1 MENQL
6 PLPGF
11 VTPPIHDPVTQLL
24 IQPSVYKP
32 EEAPFLPPEQRP
44 QLDYDFIKKV
54 VGGRTWFKASK
65 VAGHARAE
73 WDRHLGGKILEAR
86 ARRKVANAAIPGL
99 KLRARYHTVVAH
111 LCGTFEQFRAWTSW
125 AAFKFRLFQAAAWTL
140 VVASVTGTFKL
151 LSLQAPFADS
161 PVSCAVIA
169 AVVAVTV
176 YGVKGMIG
184 KIESATL
191 RRRLRIGLDALSLVL
206 LVTYCVLLAFQT
218 GGLAAGVQDVLRI
231 GQGSASFGLPWLSPY
246 LQACQLLVEVFA
258 ALSCFENGEAIA
270 ERYGDPNR
278 TLSAAKELRL
288 QQAHAL
294 DVSLKSLHESI
305 AQGEKEILR
314 LKADRKSYVLS
325 AVMNFEREAELD
337 RRQSDGLRRA
347 RTEAEPR
354 RSFLRRCADIFR
366 R

>member
-11 VTPPIHDPVTQLL
+11 VTPPITDPVTQLL
-24 IQPSVYKP
+24 IQPSVYKA

-44 QLDYDFIKKV
+44 QVDQEYIKKM
-54 VGGRTWFKASK
+54 VGGRSWFKSSK
-65 VAGHARAE
+65 VASWARAE

-86 ARRKVANAAIPGL
+86 ASRKEAKAAIPGL
-99 KLRARYHTVVAH
+99 KLRVHYHTALAH

-125 AAFKFRLFQAAAWTL
+125 AAFKFRLLQAAAWTL
-140 VVASVTGTFKL
+140 VAASITGTYKL
-151 LSLQAPFADS
+151 LALQASFADS
-161 PVSCAVIA
+161 PLSCAVIA
-169 AVVAVTV
+169 TIVAIAV

-191 RRRLRIGLDALSLVL
+191 RRRLRIGLDALCLVL

-218 GGLAAGVQDVLRI
+218 GGLSAGVLDVMQI
-231 GQGSASFGLPWLSPY
+231 GRGSAAFGLPWLSPY

-258 ALSCFENGEAIA
+258 ALSCFENAEALA
-270 ERYGDPNR
+270 ERHGDPNR
-278 TLSAAKELRL
+278 TPSAAKELRM
-288 QQAHAL
+288 QQVHAL
-294 DVSLKSLHESI
+294 ERSLKSLQESI
-305 AQGEKEILR
+305 ARAEAVILR
-314 LKADRKSYVLS
+314 LKADRKAFVLG
-325 AVMNFEREAELD
+325 AVNTFEREAELE

-354 RSFLRRCADIFR
+354 RSLLRRCADVFR

>member
-1 MENQL
+1 MEKQM

-11 VTPPIHDPVTQLL
+11 VTSPITDPVTQLL
-24 IQPSVYKP
+24 IQPSVYKT
-32 EEAPFLPPEQRP
+32 EDAPFLPLEQRP
-44 QLDYDFIKKV
+44 PLDTDFSKKV
-54 VGGRTWFKASK
+54 VGARIWFKASK
-65 VAGHARAE
+65 VTAYAGAE
-73 WDRHLGGKILEAR
+73 WDRHLGGKIVEAR
-86 ARRKVANAAIPGL
+86 ARRKEAKAQIPAL
-99 KLRARYHTVVAH
+99 TLRVRYHSTLAH
-111 LCGTFEQFRAWTSW
+111 VCRTFELFRAWTSW

-151 LSLQAPFADS
+151 FSLQAAFADS

-191 RRRLRIGLDALSLVL
+191 RRRLRIGLDALCLVL

-218 GGLAAGVQDVLRI
+218 GGLAAGVQDVLQI

-258 ALSCFENGEAIA
+258 ALSCFENGEALA

-294 DVSLKSLHESI
+294 DESLKSLHESI
-305 AQGEKEILR
+305 AQREKEILR

-325 AVMNFEREAELD
+325 AVVAFEREAELE

-347 RTEAEPR
+347 RADAEPR
-354 RSFLRRCADIFR
+354 RGLLRRCADVFR

>member
-1 MENQL
+1 VQNRHQL
-6 PLPGF
+6 PSL
-11 VTPPIHDPVTQLL
+11 VTSPITDPVTQLV
-24 IQPSVYKP
+24 IQPSVYKA
-32 EEAPFLPPEQRP
+32 EDAPFLPPEQRP
-44 QLDYDFIKKV
+44 PLDTDFSKKV
-54 VGGRTWFKASK
+54 VGARIWFKASK
-65 VAGHARAE
+65 VTAYAGAE
-73 WDRHLGGKILEAR
+73 WDRHLGGKIVEAR
-86 ARRKVANAAIPGL
+86 ARRKEAKAQIPAL
-99 KLRARYHTVVAH
+99 TLRVRYHSTLAH
-111 LCGTFEQFRAWTSW
+111 VCRTFELFRVWTSW

-184 KIESATL
+184 KIEAATL
-191 RRRLRIGLDALSLVL
+191 RRRLRIGLDALCLVL

-218 GGLAAGVQDVLRI
+218 GGLAAGVQDVLQI

-258 ALSCFENGEAIA
+258 ALSCFENGEALA

-294 DVSLKSLHESI
+294 DESLKSLHESI
-305 AQGEKEILR
+305 AQREKEILR

-325 AVMNFEREAELD
+325 AVVAFEREAELE

-347 RTEAEPR
+347 RADAEPR
-354 RSFLRRCADIFR
+354 RGLLRRCADIFR